1 MPIGY
6 ALILIFP
13 VLAAVFRI
21 WASASLDGSA
31 RISARDCAVDQFKG
45 GALFLAVG
53 PLVGTLAA
61 FLAVS
66 LKAGT
71 VLNPLAMLF
80 LLLFAYPMGAIPA
93 MATGALMGALK
104 PWLWGWRA
112 LALSS
117 ATGALLSS
125 IPSLAAG
132 SSRGLGDAAA
142 FCFCAWGG
150 AVGSAGRFG
159 GGGLVAAGA
168 APECDASSG
177 TGADCGCHGG
187 ACAFGGAPSKGG
199 GYGGGLIAIGGPVEQ
214 ARLYCAVAGP
224 FGIG

>member
-1 MPIGY
+1 MPTGY
-6 ALILIFP
+6 VLVLIFP
-13 VLAAVFRI
+13 ALAAMFRV

-31 RISARDCAVDQFKG
+31 RISAWDCAVDQFKG
-45 GALFLAVG
+45 GALFLVLG

-71 VLNPLAMLF
+71 VLNPLAVLF

-112 LALSS
+112 LAVSS
-117 ATGALLSS
+117 AMGALLSS

-132 SSRGLGDAAA
+132 SARGVSDAAL
-142 FCFCAWGG
+142 F
-150 AVGSAGRFG
+150 
-159 GGGLVAAGA
+159 AA
-168 APECDASSG
+168 
-177 TGADCGCHGG
+177 CG
-187 ACAFGGAPSKGG
+187 
-199 GYGGGLIAIGGPVEQ
+199 
-214 ARLYCAVAGP
+214 AVAGLACARLF
-224 FGIG
+224 FGAPGKASG

>member
-6 ALILIFP
+6 VLILIFP

-21 WASASLDGSA
+21 WACAGVDGSV
-31 RISARDCAVDQFKG
+31 RISAWDCAVDQFKG
-45 GALFLAVG
+45 GTLFIVVG

-71 VLNPLAMLF
+71 VLNPLAVLF

-112 LALSS
+112 LVLSS
-117 ATGALLSS
+117 AMGALLSS

-132 SSRGLGDAAA
+132 SSRGLSDAAFFA
-142 FCFCAWGG
+142 ACG
-150 AVGSAGRFG
+150 AVG
-159 GGGLVAAGA
+159 GL
-168 APECDASSG
+168 
-177 TGADCGCHGG
+177 
-187 ACAFGGAPSKGG
+187 ACARLFFGPSGNASG
-199 GYGGGLIAIGGPVEQ
+199 
-214 ARLYCAVAGP
+214 
-224 FGIG
+224 

>member
-1 MPIGY
+1 MPTGY
-6 ALILIFP
+6 VLVLILP

-21 WASASLDGSA
+21 WASAGVDGSA
-31 RISARDCAVDQFKG
+31 RISAWDCAVDQFKG
-45 GALFLAVG
+45 GALFLALG

-71 VLNPLAMLF
+71 VLNPLAVLF

-112 LALSS
+112 LAMSS
-117 ATGALLSS
+117 AMGALLSS

-132 SSRGLGDAAA
+132 SARGVSDAAL
-142 FCFCAWGG
+142 F
-150 AVGSAGRFG
+150 
-159 GGGLVAAGA
+159 AA
-168 APECDASSG
+168 
-177 TGADCGCHGG
+177 CG
-187 ACAFGGAPSKGG
+187 
-199 GYGGGLIAIGGPVEQ
+199 
-214 ARLYCAVAGP
+214 AVAGLACARLL
-224 FGIG
+224 FGAPGNASS